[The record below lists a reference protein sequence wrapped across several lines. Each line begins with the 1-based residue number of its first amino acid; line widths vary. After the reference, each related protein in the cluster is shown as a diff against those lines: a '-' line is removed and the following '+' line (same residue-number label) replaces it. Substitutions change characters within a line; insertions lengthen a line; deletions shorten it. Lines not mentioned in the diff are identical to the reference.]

1 MVEIPTEIISLS
13 DQYELSADEL
23 VFFKAQTKIQDD
35 EELKNH
41 IVAVRDKAFKIYP
54 YPCIKRLGL
63 RLIRQSAEYR
73 RILQLA
79 KERKDAILLDVGC
92 CFGNDLRKAVADGW
106 PVENVIGFDLR
117 KEFWNFGHD
126 LFLDTPET
134 FPAGFVA
141 GDIFDPSMIVPR
153 SPFYMPDLP
162 LLTAHAPPE
171 LRSLT
176 SLTPLQG
183 RASAIFLFN
192 GMRNLES
199 APSSKAFCHSPESWK
214 ELWDGIVFEKG
225 TVSVETGVKLLD
237 RGPGRGIQDKT
248 VWMSWGVTRL

>member
-1 MVEIPTEIISLS
+1 MQMGNT
-13 DQYELSADEL
+13 
-23 VFFKAQTKIQDD
+23 
-35 EELKNH
+35 
-41 IVAVRDKAFKIYP
+41 R
-54 YPCIKRLGL
+54 L

-183 RASAIFLFN
+183 RASAIFLCAFFHLFDEAKQLQLARQLASLISPLPGSVIFGAHITMLVN